1 VTNKSSLAGAA
12 AASALAVTLSACGSS
27 GSSGSSGPIRIGQEV
42 CQTGYLAASDGH
54 LVQGAKLAVK
64 LLNDKGGVLGRK
76 VELVT
81 KDTQCVASNEIQLA
95 HSLISQ
101 SHVNAIIGGYQSAA
115 ITGLVPVV
123 QGAKIP
129 LIGAG
134 TLPLESPWGITTFPS
149 NSYVPQ
155 AFIDYFVKKNSV
167 KSLGN
172 ISGDTPFGQALQAL
186 VGTQAKDANLGTKDV
201 RIANTATTTTP
212 VLQQMSG
219 TEAIFSNTSGPINI
233 IFAKDA
239 SNLGLSQPLIFQ
251 DSLTTCS
258 QAGAAYPDVYCV
270 VAQPAAYPNISNP
283 TVKANE
289 QALYDLFKAD
299 GGQLTNFPAV
309 TAGADQVNLI
319 AKAMTTANGTDGTA
333 VNRALSSLSYT
344 GAQGVYQFTPGKT
357 FGVTE
362 NPYVLLKTSGGT
374 PTVVATPAAAG
385 S

>member
-1 VTNKSSLAGAA
+1 VRNKSSLAGAA
-12 AASALAVTLSACGSS
+12 AASVLALALNACGSS

-95 HSLISQ
+95 HALISQ

-123 QGAKIP
+123 QGASVP

-155 AFIDYFVKKNSV
+155 AFIDYFVRKNSV
-167 KSLGN
+167 RSLGN
-172 ISGDTPFGQALQAL
+172 IAGDTPFGQALQAL
-186 VGTQAKDANLGTKDV
+186 VGTQAKGANLSTKDV
-201 RIANTATTTTP
+201 RIANTATSTTP

-239 SNLGLSQPLIFQ
+239 ANLGLTEPLIFQ

-258 QAGAAYPDVYCV
+258 QAGAAYPAVYCV
-270 VAQPAAYPNISNP
+270 VAQAAAYPNISNP
-283 TVKANE
+283 AVKANE

-319 AKAMTTANGTDGTA
+319 AKAMTTANSTDGKA
-333 VNRALSSLSYT
+333 VNTALSSVSYI
-344 GAQGVYQFTPGKT
+344 GAQGVYTFTPGKT
-357 FGVTE
+357 FGVTD
-362 NPYVLLKTSGGT
+362 NPYVLLKTSGGA
-374 PTVVATPAAAG
+374 PTVVATPADAG

>member
-1 VTNKSSLAGAA
+1 VRNKSSLVGAA
-12 AASALAVTLSACGSS
+12 AATVLVVALSACGS
-27 GSSGSSGPIRIGQEV
+27 GSSGSSSNGPIRIGQEV
-42 CQTGYLAASDGH
+42 CQTGYLAASDGF
-54 LVQGAKLAVK
+54 LIKGAQLAVK
-64 LLNDKGGVLGRK
+64 ALNDKGGILGRK

-95 HSLISQ
+95 HALISQ

-123 QGAKIP
+123 QSAKIP
-129 LIGAG
+129 LIGGG
-134 TLPLESPWGITTFPS
+134 TLPLESSWGITTFPS
-149 NSYVPQ
+149 NSFVPQ
-155 AFIDYFVKKNSV
+155 AFLDYLIKNKGVKT
-167 KSLGN
+167 LGN

-186 VGTQAKDANLGTKDV
+186 VVSQAKDANVTTKDV

-239 SNLGLSQPLIFQ
+239 TNLGLTKPLVFQ

-258 QAGAAYPDVYCV
+258 QAGAAYKAVYCV
-270 VAQPAAYPNISNP
+270 VAQAAAYPSVSNP
-283 TVKANE
+283 AVKANE
-289 QALYDLFKAD
+289 EPLYQAFSAE
-299 GGQLTNFPAV
+299 GGHLTNFPAV

-319 AKAMTTANGTDGTA
+319 AKAMEAAKGTDGKA
-333 VNRALSSLSYT
+333 VNTALSSLSYT
-344 GAQGVYQFTPGKT
+344 GAQGVYKFTPGKT
-357 FGVTE
+357 FGMTE
-362 NPYVLLKTSGGT
+362 NPYVLLDSSAST
-374 PTVVATPAAAG
+374 PKVVATPGAG